1 MASFNF
7 SQIKFERLALA
18 VIATFLLADNVPH
31 PKLGPSLV
39 TFGVERVEQWSHHLI
54 SQSSQTQSTTT
65 SATASSIQ
73 DDVAQ

>member
-18 VIATFLLADNVPH
+18 VLVTFLLADNVPH

-39 TFGVERVEQWSHHLI
+39 TLGVERFEQWSHTLA
-54 SQSSQTQSTTT
+54 SKSSQPAT
-65 SATASSIQ
+65 SAATAASIA
-73 DDVAQ
+73 DTIAH